1 MNQRPKTACGLDGEY
16 VEAIFTFHVVQ
27 SVPQHFKHAHVEG
40 VTERFVVEV
49 DSRICLNK
57 TEEKPVDKLTS
68 MTPFPF

>member
-1 MNQRPKTACGLDGEY
+1 MAKTACSFDEKY
-16 VEAIFTFHVVQ
+16 VDAIFTFHVVQ

-57 TEEKPVDKLTS
+57 IEKKPIDKLI
-68 MTPFPF
+68 

>member
-1 MNQRPKTACGLDGEY
+1 MAKTVCRVDEKY
-16 VEAIFTFHVVQ
+16 VDAIFTFHVVQ

-57 TEEKPVDKLTS
+57 IEKKPIDKLI
-68 MTPFPF
+68 